1 MSKCNICGADL
12 APGAKF
18 CTGCGTPVPQ
28 DLNPAPA
35 EQPSFQQTPN
45 QNGSDLQQAPS
56 QNTPDLQQ
64 ASAQAAPAPTA
75 FQQAVSSS
83 AGNPTAF
90 EQAVSSNNAPKNI
103 YSDVP
108 QYGQPDSASRPAA
121 GQPAGVQPG
130 FNGQPPVGGQPDFNG
145 QPPVG
150 GQPDFSGQQPVG
162 GQPDFSGQPPVGGQ
176 PGANSFYYGQPPVQ
190 PQKKKTGLIAGIVA
204 AVVAALAIIII
215 LIVVL
220 STRNTYKTPI
230 EKFEKGINNRD
241 TSTLM
246 EAFPL
251 NPEHPSLYKIAG
263 ESVGDYVLD
272 DFDSEFDGQKIKI
285 EITGKEKLT
294 QLQLSNAEDSIYAS
308 LYGSDYKLTSGYRV
322 YCTISVIGD
331 DSYEPED
338 STITV
343 CKLNGKWYIFGID

>member
-35 EQPSFQQTPN
+35 
-45 QNGSDLQQAPS
+45 
-56 QNTPDLQQ
+56 
-64 ASAQAAPAPTA
+64 APASTA

-108 QYGQPDSASRPAA
+108 QYGQPDA
-121 GQPAGVQPG
+121 GTSQPVGAQPG

-145 QPPVG
+145 QQPIGGQPDFNGQQPVG

-162 GQPDFSGQPPVGGQ
+162 GQP
-176 PGANSFYYGQPPVQ
+176 GANSFYYGQPPMQ

-272 DFDSEFDGQKIKI
+272 DFDSDRK
-285 EITGKEKLT
+285 
-294 QLQLSNAEDSIYAS
+294 
-308 LYGSDYKLTSGYRV
+308 
-322 YCTISVIGD
+322 SV
-331 DSYEPED
+331 
-338 STITV
+338 V
-343 CKLNGKWYIFGID
+343 

>member
-35 EQPSFQQTPN
+35 
-45 QNGSDLQQAPS
+45 
-56 QNTPDLQQ
+56 
-64 ASAQAAPAPTA
+64 APASTA
-75 FQQAVSSS
+75 FQ
-83 AGNPTAF
+83 
-90 EQAVSSNNAPKNI
+90 QAVSSNNAPKNI

-108 QYGQPDSASRPAA
+108 QYGQPDAGTSQPVGAQPGFN
-121 GQPAGVQPG
+121 GQPPVGGQPG
-130 FNGQPPVGGQPDFNG
+130 FNGQPPVGGQPDFTGQQPIGGQPDFNG
-145 QPPVG
+145 QQPVG

-162 GQPDFSGQPPVGGQ
+162 GQPDFSGQQPVGGQ
-176 PGANSFYYGQPPVQ
+176 PGANSFYYGQPPMQ

-230 EKFEKGINNRD
+230 EKFEKGINKRD

-343 CKLNGKWYIFGID
+343 CKLDGKWYIFGID

>member
-35 EQPSFQQTPN
+35 
-45 QNGSDLQQAPS
+45 
-56 QNTPDLQQ
+56 
-64 ASAQAAPAPTA
+64 APASTA

-108 QYGQPDSASRPAA
+108 QYGQPDA
-121 GQPAGVQPG
+121 GTSQ
-130 FNGQPPVGGQPDFNG
+130 PVGA
-145 QPPVG
+145 
-150 GQPDFSGQQPVG
+150 QPDFSGQQ
-162 GQPDFSGQPPVGGQ
+162 PVGGQ
-176 PGANSFYYGQPPVQ
+176 PGANSFYYGQPPMQ

-343 CKLNGKWYIFGID
+343 CKLDGKWYIFGID

>member
-35 EQPSFQQTPN
+35 
-45 QNGSDLQQAPS
+45 
-56 QNTPDLQQ
+56 
-64 ASAQAAPAPTA
+64 APASTA

-108 QYGQPDSASRPAA
+108 QYGQPDA
-121 GQPAGVQPG
+121 GTSQPVGAQPG
-130 FNGQPPVGGQPDFNG
+130 FNGQPPVGGQPGFNGQQPVGGQPDFNG
-145 QPPVG
+145 QQPIGGQPDFNGQQPVG

-162 GQPDFSGQPPVGGQ
+162 GQP
-176 PGANSFYYGQPPVQ
+176 GANSFYYGQPPMQ

>member
-35 EQPSFQQTPN
+35 
-45 QNGSDLQQAPS
+45 
-56 QNTPDLQQ
+56 
-64 ASAQAAPAPTA
+64 APASTA

-108 QYGQPDSASRPAA
+108 QYGQPDA
-121 GQPAGVQPG
+121 GTSQPVGAQPG

-145 QPPVG
+145 QQPIGGQPDFNGQQPVG

-176 PGANSFYYGQPPVQ
+176 PGANSFYYGQPPMQ

-343 CKLNGKWYIFGID
+343 CKLDGKWYIFGID

>member
-35 EQPSFQQTPN
+35 
-45 QNGSDLQQAPS
+45 
-56 QNTPDLQQ
+56 
-64 ASAQAAPAPTA
+64 APASTA

-108 QYGQPDSASRPAA
+108 QYGQPDAGISQPVGAQPGFN
-121 GQPAGVQPG
+121 GQPPVGAQPG

-145 QPPVG
+145 QQPIGGQPDFNGQQPVG

-162 GQPDFSGQPPVGGQ
+162 GQP
-176 PGANSFYYGQPPVQ
+176 GANSFYYGQPPMQ

-294 QLQLSNAEDSIYAS
+294 QLQLSNSEDSIYAS

-343 CKLNGKWYIFGID
+343 CKLDGKWYIFGID

>member
-35 EQPSFQQTPN
+35 
-45 QNGSDLQQAPS
+45 
-56 QNTPDLQQ
+56 
-64 ASAQAAPAPTA
+64 APASTA

-108 QYGQPDSASRPAA
+108 QYGQPDA
-121 GQPAGVQPG
+121 GTSQPVGAQPG

-145 QPPVG
+145 QQPIGGQPDFNGQQPVG

-162 GQPDFSGQPPVGGQ
+162 GQP
-176 PGANSFYYGQPPVQ
+176 GANSFYYGQPPMQ

-343 CKLNGKWYIFGID
+343 CKLDGKWYIFGID

>member
-35 EQPSFQQTPN
+35 
-45 QNGSDLQQAPS
+45 
-56 QNTPDLQQ
+56 
-64 ASAQAAPAPTA
+64 APASTA
-75 FQQAVSSS
+75 FQQAMSSS

-108 QYGQPDSASRPAA
+108 QYGQPDAGTSQPVGAQPGFN
-121 GQPAGVQPG
+121 GQPPVGGQPG

-145 QPPVG
+145 QQPIGGQPDFN
-150 GQPDFSGQQPVG
+150 GQPDFSGQQ
-162 GQPDFSGQPPVGGQ
+162 PVGGQ
-176 PGANSFYYGQPPVQ
+176 PGANSFYYGQPPMQ

-343 CKLNGKWYIFGID
+343 CKLDGKWYIFGID

>member
-35 EQPSFQQTPN
+35 
-45 QNGSDLQQAPS
+45 
-56 QNTPDLQQ
+56 
-64 ASAQAAPAPTA
+64 APASTA

-108 QYGQPDSASRPAA
+108 QYRQPDA
-121 GQPAGVQPG
+121 GTSQPVGAQPG

-145 QPPVG
+145 QQPIG
-150 GQPDFSGQQPVG
+150 GQPDFN
-162 GQPDFSGQPPVGGQ
+162 GQPPVGGQ
-176 PGANSFYYGQPPVQ
+176 PGANSFYYGQPPMQ

-343 CKLNGKWYIFGID
+343 CKLDGKWYIFGID

>member
-35 EQPSFQQTPN
+35 
-45 QNGSDLQQAPS
+45 
-56 QNTPDLQQ
+56 
-64 ASAQAAPAPTA
+64 APASTA

-108 QYGQPDSASRPAA
+108 QYGQPDAGTSQPVGAQPGFN
-121 GQPAGVQPG
+121 GQPPVGGQPG

-145 QPPVG
+145 QQPIGGQPDFN
-150 GQPDFSGQQPVG
+150 GQPDFSGQQ
-162 GQPDFSGQPPVGGQ
+162 PVGGQ
-176 PGANSFYYGQPPVQ
+176 PGANSFYYGQPPMQ

-343 CKLNGKWYIFGID
+343 CKLDGKWYIFGID

>member
-35 EQPSFQQTPN
+35 
-45 QNGSDLQQAPS
+45 
-56 QNTPDLQQ
+56 
-64 ASAQAAPAPTA
+64 APASTA

-108 QYGQPDSASRPAA
+108 QYGQPDA
-121 GQPAGVQPG
+121 GTSQPVGAQPG
-130 FNGQPPVGGQPDFNG
+130 FNGQPPVGGQPDFTGQQPIGGQPDFNG
-145 QPPVG
+145 QQPVG

-162 GQPDFSGQPPVGGQ
+162 GQPDFSGQQPVGGQ
-176 PGANSFYYGQPPVQ
+176 PGANSFYYGQPPMQ

-343 CKLNGKWYIFGID
+343 CKLDGKWYIFGID

>member
-35 EQPSFQQTPN
+35 
-45 QNGSDLQQAPS
+45 
-56 QNTPDLQQ
+56 
-64 ASAQAAPAPTA
+64 APASTA

-108 QYGQPDSASRPAA
+108 QYGQPDA
-121 GQPAGVQPG
+121 GTSQPVGAQPG

-145 QPPVG
+145 QQPIGGQPDFNGQQPVG

-162 GQPDFSGQPPVGGQ
+162 GQP
-176 PGANSFYYGQPPVQ
+176 GANSFYYGQPPMQ

-263 ESVGDYVLD
+263 ESVGVYVLD

-343 CKLNGKWYIFGID
+343 CKLDGKWYIFGID

>member
-1 MSKCNICGADL
+1 MPNSVL
-12 APGAKF
+12 AV
-18 CTGCGTPVPQ
+18 GTPVPQ

-35 EQPSFQQTPN
+35 
-45 QNGSDLQQAPS
+45 
-56 QNTPDLQQ
+56 
-64 ASAQAAPAPTA
+64 APASTA

-108 QYGQPDSASRPAA
+108 QYGQPDAGTSQPVGAQPGFN
-121 GQPAGVQPG
+121 GQPPVGGQPG
-130 FNGQPPVGGQPDFNG
+130 FNGQPPVGGQPDFTGQQPIGGQPDFNG
-145 QPPVG
+145 QQPVG

-162 GQPDFSGQPPVGGQ
+162 GQPDFSGQQPVGGQ
-176 PGANSFYYGQPPVQ
+176 PGANSFYYGQPPMQ

-343 CKLNGKWYIFGID
+343 CKLDGKWYIFGID

>member
-130 FNGQPPVGGQPDFNG
+130 FNGQPPVGGQP
-145 QPPVG
+145 
-150 GQPDFSGQQPVG
+150 
-162 GQPDFSGQPPVGGQ
+162 
-176 PGANSFYYGQPPVQ
+176 GANSFYYGQPPMQ

>member
-35 EQPSFQQTPN
+35 
-45 QNGSDLQQAPS
+45 
-56 QNTPDLQQ
+56 
-64 ASAQAAPAPTA
+64 APASTA

-103 YSDVP
+103 YNDVP
-108 QYGQPDSASRPAA
+108 QYGQPDA
-121 GQPAGVQPG
+121 GTSQPAGSQPG

-150 GQPDFSGQQPVG
+150 GQPGFN
-162 GQPDFSGQPPVGGQ
+162 GQPPVGGQ
-176 PGANSFYYGQPPVQ
+176 PGANSFYYGQPPMQ

-343 CKLNGKWYIFGID
+343 CKLDGKWYIFGID

>member
-35 EQPSFQQTPN
+35 
-45 QNGSDLQQAPS
+45 
-56 QNTPDLQQ
+56 
-64 ASAQAAPAPTA
+64 APASTA

-103 YSDVP
+103 YSYVP
-108 QYGQPDSASRPAA
+108 QYGQPDAGTSQPVGAQPGFN
-121 GQPAGVQPG
+121 GQPPVGAQPG

-145 QPPVG
+145 QQPIGGQPDFNGQQPVG

-162 GQPDFSGQPPVGGQ
+162 GQP
-176 PGANSFYYGQPPVQ
+176 GANSFYYGQPPMQ

-343 CKLNGKWYIFGID
+343 CKLDGKWYIFGID

>member
-35 EQPSFQQTPN
+35 
-45 QNGSDLQQAPS
+45 
-56 QNTPDLQQ
+56 
-64 ASAQAAPAPTA
+64 APASTA

-108 QYGQPDSASRPAA
+108 QYGQPDA
-121 GQPAGVQPG
+121 GTSQPG

-145 QPPVG
+145 QQPIGGQPDFNGQQPVG

-162 GQPDFSGQPPVGGQ
+162 GQP
-176 PGANSFYYGQPPVQ
+176 GANSFYYGQPPMQ

-343 CKLNGKWYIFGID
+343 CKLDGKWYIFGID

>member
-35 EQPSFQQTPN
+35 
-45 QNGSDLQQAPS
+45 
-56 QNTPDLQQ
+56 
-64 ASAQAAPAPTA
+64 APASTA

-108 QYGQPDSASRPAA
+108 QYRQPDA
-121 GQPAGVQPG
+121 GTSQPVGAQPG

-145 QPPVG
+145 QQPIGGQPDFNGQPPVG
-150 GQPDFSGQQPVG
+150 GQPDFSSQPPVG
-162 GQPDFSGQPPVGGQ
+162 GQPDFNGQSPVGGQ
-176 PGANSFYYGQPPVQ
+176 PGANSFYYGQPPMQ

-343 CKLNGKWYIFGID
+343 CKLDGKWYIFGID

>member
-35 EQPSFQQTPN
+35 
-45 QNGSDLQQAPS
+45 
-56 QNTPDLQQ
+56 
-64 ASAQAAPAPTA
+64 APASTA

-108 QYGQPDSASRPAA
+108 QYGQPDAGTSQPVGAQPGFN
-121 GQPAGVQPG
+121 GQPPVGAQPG

-145 QPPVG
+145 QQPIGGQPDFNGQQPVG

-162 GQPDFSGQPPVGGQ
+162 GQP
-176 PGANSFYYGQPPVQ
+176 GANSFYYGQPPMQ

-251 NPEHPSLYKIAG
+251 NPEQPSLYKIAG

-343 CKLNGKWYIFGID
+343 CKLDGKWYIFGID

>member
-35 EQPSFQQTPN
+35 
-45 QNGSDLQQAPS
+45 
-56 QNTPDLQQ
+56 
-64 ASAQAAPAPTA
+64 APASTA

-108 QYGQPDSASRPAA
+108 QYGQPDAGTSQPVGAQPGFN
-121 GQPAGVQPG
+121 GQPPVGGQPG
-130 FNGQPPVGGQPDFNG
+130 FNGQPPVGGQPDFTG
-145 QPPVG
+145 QQPIG
-150 GQPDFSGQQPVG
+150 GQPVFIGQH
-162 GQPDFSGQPPVGGQ
+162 PVGGQ
-176 PGANSFYYGQPPVQ
+176 PGANSFYYGQPPMQ

-343 CKLNGKWYIFGID
+343 CKLDGKWYIFGID

>member
-35 EQPSFQQTPN
+35 
-45 QNGSDLQQAPS
+45 
-56 QNTPDLQQ
+56 
-64 ASAQAAPAPTA
+64 APASTA

-108 QYGQPDSASRPAA
+108 QYRQPDA
-121 GQPAGVQPG
+121 GTSQPVGAQPG

-145 QPPVG
+145 QQPIGGQPDFNGQQPVG

-162 GQPDFSGQPPVGGQ
+162 GQP
-176 PGANSFYYGQPPVQ
+176 GANSFYYGQPPMQ

-343 CKLNGKWYIFGID
+343 CKLDGKWYIFGID

>member
-35 EQPSFQQTPN
+35 
-45 QNGSDLQQAPS
+45 
-56 QNTPDLQQ
+56 
-64 ASAQAAPAPTA
+64 APASTA

-108 QYGQPDSASRPAA
+108 QYGQPDA
-121 GQPAGVQPG
+121 GTSQPVGAQPG

-145 QPPVG
+145 QQPIG
-150 GQPDFSGQQPVG
+150 GQPDFNGQQPVG
-162 GQPDFSGQPPVGGQ
+162 GQPDFSGQQPVGGQ

-343 CKLNGKWYIFGID
+343 CKLDGKWYIFGID

>member
-35 EQPSFQQTPN
+35 
-45 QNGSDLQQAPS
+45 
-56 QNTPDLQQ
+56 
-64 ASAQAAPAPTA
+64 APASTA

-108 QYGQPDSASRPAA
+108 QYGQPDAGTSQPVGAQPGFN
-121 GQPAGVQPG
+121 GQPPVGGQPG
-130 FNGQPPVGGQPDFNG
+130 FNGQPPVGGQPDFTG
-145 QPPVG
+145 QQPIG

-162 GQPDFSGQPPVGGQ
+162 GQPDFSGQQPVGGQ
-176 PGANSFYYGQPPVQ
+176 PGANSFYYGQPPMQ

-343 CKLNGKWYIFGID
+343 CKLDGKWYIFGID

>member
-35 EQPSFQQTPN
+35 
-45 QNGSDLQQAPS
+45 
-56 QNTPDLQQ
+56 
-64 ASAQAAPAPTA
+64 APASTA

-108 QYGQPDSASRPAA
+108 QYRQPDA
-121 GQPAGVQPG
+121 GTSQPVGAQPG
-130 FNGQPPVGGQPDFNG
+130 FNGQPPVGGQPDFNGQQPIGGQPDFNGQPPVGGQPDFSSQPPVGGQPDFNG

-150 GQPDFSGQQPVG
+150 GQP
-162 GQPDFSGQPPVGGQ
+162 
-176 PGANSFYYGQPPVQ
+176 GANSFYYGQPPMQ

-343 CKLNGKWYIFGID
+343 CKLDGKWYIFGID

>member
-35 EQPSFQQTPN
+35 
-45 QNGSDLQQAPS
+45 
-56 QNTPDLQQ
+56 
-64 ASAQAAPAPTA
+64 APASTA

-108 QYGQPDSASRPAA
+108 QYRQPDA
-121 GQPAGVQPG
+121 GTSQPVGAQPG

-145 QPPVG
+145 QQPIGGQPDFNGQPPVG
-150 GQPDFSGQQPVG
+150 GQPDFS
-162 GQPDFSGQPPVGGQ
+162 SQPPVGGQ
-176 PGANSFYYGQPPVQ
+176 PGANSFYYGQPPMQ

-343 CKLNGKWYIFGID
+343 CKLDGKWYIFGID

>member
-35 EQPSFQQTPN
+35 
-45 QNGSDLQQAPS
+45 
-56 QNTPDLQQ
+56 
-64 ASAQAAPAPTA
+64 APASTA

-108 QYGQPDSASRPAA
+108 QYGQPDA
-121 GQPAGVQPG
+121 GTSQPVGAQPG

-145 QPPVG
+145 QQPIGGQPDFN
-150 GQPDFSGQQPVG
+150 GQPDFSGQQ
-162 GQPDFSGQPPVGGQ
+162 PVGGQ
-176 PGANSFYYGQPPVQ
+176 PGANSFYYGQPPMQ

-343 CKLNGKWYIFGID
+343 CKLDGKWYIFGID

>member
-35 EQPSFQQTPN
+35 
-45 QNGSDLQQAPS
+45 
-56 QNTPDLQQ
+56 
-64 ASAQAAPAPTA
+64 APASTA

-108 QYGQPDSASRPAA
+108 QYGQPDA
-121 GQPAGVQPG
+121 GTSQPVGAQPG
-130 FNGQPPVGGQPDFNG
+130 FNGQPPVGGQPDFTGQQPIGGQPDFNG
-145 QPPVG
+145 QQPVG

-162 GQPDFSGQPPVGGQ
+162 GQP
-176 PGANSFYYGQPPVQ
+176 GANSFYYGQPPIQ

-343 CKLNGKWYIFGID
+343 CKLDGKWYIFGID

>member
-35 EQPSFQQTPN
+35 
-45 QNGSDLQQAPS
+45 
-56 QNTPDLQQ
+56 
-64 ASAQAAPAPTA
+64 APASTA

-108 QYGQPDSASRPAA
+108 QYGQPDA
-121 GQPAGVQPG
+121 GTSQPVGAQPG

-145 QPPVG
+145 QQPIGGQPDFNGQQPVG

-162 GQPDFSGQPPVGGQ
+162 GQP
-176 PGANSFYYGQPPVQ
+176 GANSFYYGQPPMQ

>member
-35 EQPSFQQTPN
+35 
-45 QNGSDLQQAPS
+45 
-56 QNTPDLQQ
+56 
-64 ASAQAAPAPTA
+64 APASTA

-103 YSDVP
+103 YNDVP
-108 QYGQPDSASRPAA
+108 QYGQPDA
-121 GQPAGVQPG
+121 GTSQPAGSQPG

-150 GQPDFSGQQPVG
+150 GQPDFNGQPPVG
-162 GQPDFSGQPPVGGQ
+162 GQPDFNGQPPVGGQPGFNGQPPVGGQ
-176 PGANSFYYGQPPVQ
+176 PGANSFYYGQPPMQ

>member
-35 EQPSFQQTPN
+35 
-45 QNGSDLQQAPS
+45 
-56 QNTPDLQQ
+56 
-64 ASAQAAPAPTA
+64 APASTA

-108 QYGQPDSASRPAA
+108 QYRQPDA
-121 GQPAGVQPG
+121 GTSQPDAGTSQPVGAQPG

-145 QPPVG
+145 QQPIGGQPDFNGQQPVG

-162 GQPDFSGQPPVGGQ
+162 GQP
-176 PGANSFYYGQPPVQ
+176 GANSFYYGQPPMQ

-343 CKLNGKWYIFGID
+343 CKLDGKWYIFGID

>member
-35 EQPSFQQTPN
+35 
-45 QNGSDLQQAPS
+45 
-56 QNTPDLQQ
+56 
-64 ASAQAAPAPTA
+64 APASTA

-108 QYGQPDSASRPAA
+108 QYGQPDA
-121 GQPAGVQPG
+121 GTSQPVGAQPG

-145 QPPVG
+145 QQPIGGQPDFNGQQPVG

-162 GQPDFSGQPPVGGQ
+162 GQPDFSGQQPVGGQ
-176 PGANSFYYGQPPVQ
+176 PGANSFYYGQPPMQ

-343 CKLNGKWYIFGID
+343 CKLDGKWYIFGID

>member
-35 EQPSFQQTPN
+35 
-45 QNGSDLQQAPS
+45 
-56 QNTPDLQQ
+56 
-64 ASAQAAPAPTA
+64 APASTA

-108 QYGQPDSASRPAA
+108 QYGQPDAGTSQPVGAQPGFN
-121 GQPAGVQPG
+121 GQPPVGAQPG
-130 FNGQPPVGGQPDFNG
+130 FNGQPPVGGQPDFTGQQPIGGQPDFNG
-145 QPPVG
+145 QQPVG

-162 GQPDFSGQPPVGGQ
+162 GQP
-176 PGANSFYYGQPPVQ
+176 GANSFYYGQPPMQ

-343 CKLNGKWYIFGID
+343 CKLDGKWYIFGID

>member
-150 GQPDFSGQQPVG
+150 GQP
-162 GQPDFSGQPPVGGQ
+162 
-176 PGANSFYYGQPPVQ
+176 GANSFYYGQPPMQ

>member
-35 EQPSFQQTPN
+35 
-45 QNGSDLQQAPS
+45 
-56 QNTPDLQQ
+56 
-64 ASAQAAPAPTA
+64 APASTA

-108 QYGQPDSASRPAA
+108 QYGQPDAGTSQPVGAQPGFN
-121 GQPAGVQPG
+121 GQPPVGGQPG
-130 FNGQPPVGGQPDFNG
+130 FNGQPPVGGQPDFTGQQPIGGQPDFNG
-145 QPPVG
+145 QQLVG

-162 GQPDFSGQPPVGGQ
+162 GQP
-176 PGANSFYYGQPPVQ
+176 GANSFYYGQPPMQ

-343 CKLNGKWYIFGID
+343 CKLDGKWYIFGID

>member
-35 EQPSFQQTPN
+35 
-45 QNGSDLQQAPS
+45 
-56 QNTPDLQQ
+56 
-64 ASAQAAPAPTA
+64 APASTA

-108 QYGQPDSASRPAA
+108 QYGQPDA
-121 GQPAGVQPG
+121 GTSQPVGAQPG

-145 QPPVG
+145 QQPIGGQPDFNGQQPVG

-162 GQPDFSGQPPVGGQ
+162 GQP
-176 PGANSFYYGQPPVQ
+176 GANSFYYGQPPMQ
-190 PQKKKTGLIAGIVA
+190 PQKKKKGLIAGIVA

-343 CKLNGKWYIFGID
+343 CKLDGKWYIFGID

>member
-35 EQPSFQQTPN
+35 
-45 QNGSDLQQAPS
+45 
-56 QNTPDLQQ
+56 
-64 ASAQAAPAPTA
+64 APASTA

-108 QYGQPDSASRPAA
+108 QYGQPDAGTSQPVGAQPGFN
-121 GQPAGVQPG
+121 GQPPVGAQPG

-150 GQPDFSGQQPVG
+150 GQPGFNGQPPVG
-162 GQPDFSGQPPVGGQ
+162 GQPGFSGQPPVGGQ
-176 PGANSFYYGQPPVQ
+176 PGANSFYYGQPPMQ

-343 CKLNGKWYIFGID
+343 CKLDGKWYIFGID

>member
-35 EQPSFQQTPN
+35 
-45 QNGSDLQQAPS
+45 
-56 QNTPDLQQ
+56 
-64 ASAQAAPAPTA
+64 APASTA

-108 QYGQPDSASRPAA
+108 QYGQPDAGTSQPVGAQPGFN
-121 GQPAGVQPG
+121 GQPPVGGQPG

-145 QPPVG
+145 QQPIGGQPDFNGQQPVC
-150 GQPDFSGQQPVG
+150 GQPDFSGQQ
-162 GQPDFSGQPPVGGQ
+162 PVGGQ
-176 PGANSFYYGQPPVQ
+176 PGANSFYYGQPPIQ

-343 CKLNGKWYIFGID
+343 CKLDGKWYIFGID